1 MKKLINDPQNAS
13 AEFLA
18 GLALA
23 HADILKVCLDPVY
36 VVRAEAAATN
46 PCMRGTW
53 AKACSTP
60 LVPERYSR
68 LQLRTKSKPP
78 RARSTG
84 ERAFYT
90 SSRTTP
96 ATS

>member
-36 VVRAEAAATN
+36 VVRVDAL
-46 PCMRGTW
+46 RFRVRL
-53 AKACSTP
+53 P
-60 LVPERYSR
+60 LYERQSIVSVPD
-68 LQLRTKSKPP
+68 
-78 RARSTG
+78 G
-84 ERAFYT
+84 
-90 SSRTTP
+90 
-96 ATS
+96 